1 LRLNTFFLKGS
12 LLAHLIIIKKYLS
25 QLFQGSKMVTTMIVR
40 VRDLMNESLISIDV
54 SAPILEAIRTMTT
67 HEIGSVVVT
76 RGNEPIGILTERDCL
91 KKVCGE
97 LDCTI
102 ATAGEIMSTPL
113 ITIDAN
119 ASLYKAARMMLE
131 HNIRRLLVTSDDKI
145 VGIFTQKDLLTK
157 INDVFLSL
165 ASI

>member
-1 LRLNTFFLKGS
+1 
-12 LLAHLIIIKKYLS
+12 
-25 QLFQGSKMVTTMIVR
+25 MVTTMIIR
-40 VRDLMNESLISIDV
+40 VKDLMNESLISIDV
-54 SAPILEAIRTMTT
+54 SAPIIDAIKTMTT

-97 LDCTI
+97 LDCAI

-113 ITIDAN
+113 ITIDAD

-131 HNIRRLLVTSDDKI
+131 HNIRRLLVTSSGKI
-145 VGIFTQKDLLTK
+145 VGIFTQKDLLKK

>member
-1 LRLNTFFLKGS
+1 
-12 LLAHLIIIKKYLS
+12 
-25 QLFQGSKMVTTMIVR
+25 MVSTMIIR
-40 VRDLMNESLISIDV
+40 VKDLMNESLISIDV
-54 SAPILEAIRTMTT
+54 SAPILDAIRTMNT

-113 ITIDAN
+113 ITIDAD